1 MIFKII
7 AADIEDWRSFAREL
21 NISESQIIE
30 LEELRLDINTVA
42 HRVLEKAKQMY
53 EAELND
59 RIKNALIEIK
69 RRDIIRKLNSRGLL
83 M

>member
-1 MIFKII
+1 MISKII